1 MASVRA
7 IIPRRR
13 RMTRLERREAI
24 AFYLFASPWILG
36 FLIWTLG
43 PMLASLYLSF
53 TNYDLFTPPQW
64 VGLQNYTGL
73 LTSDGEFRSAM
84 FNTFYFVIIGLPVN
98 LVLALATALLLNERL
113 RGITFFRGLYYVP
126 TLVPAVASGV
136 LWISLFDPQY
146 GVLDAILR
154 VFHLPSID
162 WLADPN
168 WIKPAI
174 IITLLWGV
182 GGGMIIYLAGLQNIP
197 EQLYESAKI
206 DGAGAWSRFFHVT
219 LPLLT
224 PTILFEV
231 IIGLIGFFQIFDQIY
246 VLTYNH
252 PGEESITFMYYLFQT
267 AFGSE
272 TNQMGYASAQ
282 AWIFFVIVM
291 AATFLVFKT
300 SARWVFYEGARQ

>member
-1 MASVRA
+1 MATIRWL
-7 IIPRRR
+7 IPGRRK
-13 RMTRLERREAI
+13 MTRLEQREAI
-24 AFYLFASPWILG
+24 AFYLFASPWIAG

-53 TNYDLFTPPQW
+53 TNYDLFSAPQW

-73 LTSDGEFRSAM
+73 IASDGEFHAAM
-84 FNTFYFVIIGLPVN
+84 LNTFYFVAIGLPLN

-113 RGITFFRGLYYVP
+113 RGITIFRGLYYVP

-146 GVLDAILR
+146 GILDAVLR

-162 WLADPN
+162 WLVDPN

-174 IITLLWGV
+174 IITMLWGV

-206 DGAGAWSRFFHVT
+206 DGAGSWARFLHVT

-231 IIGLIGFFQIFDQIY
+231 IIGLIGYFQIFDQIY

-252 PGEESITFMYYLFQT
+252 PGEESVTFMYYLFQT

-300 SARWVFYEGARQ
+300 SARWVFYEGART

>member
-1 MASVRA
+1 M
-7 IIPRRR
+7 IPRRR
-13 RMTRLERREAI
+13 KMGAMERREAI

-36 FLIWTLG
+36 FLIWTIG
-43 PMLASLYLSF
+43 PMVASLYLSF
-53 TNYDLFTPPQW
+53 TNYDLFTAPQW
-64 VGLQNYTGL
+64 VGLHNYVEL
-73 LTSDGEFRSAM
+73 LTNDGEFRSAM
-84 FNTFYFVIIGLPVN
+84 FNTFYFVLIGLPLN
-98 LVLALATALLLNERL
+98 LVLALATALLLNEKL
-113 RGITFFRGLYYVP
+113 RGITLFRALYYIP

-136 LWISLFDPQY
+136 LWITLFDPQF
-146 GVLDAILR
+146 GILDAVLR

-162 WLADPN
+162 WLTDPN

-174 IITLLWGV
+174 LITLLWGV

-197 EQLYESAKI
+197 EHLYESAKI
-206 DGAGAWSRFFHVT
+206 DGAGVVARFRYVT

-246 VLTYNH
+246 VLTYNQ
-252 PGEESITFMYYLFQT
+252 PGESSITFMYYLFQT

-272 TNQMGYASAQ
+272 SNQMGYASAQ

-291 AATFLVFKT
+291 LSTLAVFKT
-300 SARWVFYEGARQ
+300 SARWVFYEAAPS

>member
-1 MASVRA
+1 MS
-7 IIPRRR
+7 P
-13 RMTRLERREAI
+13 LQRREAI

-36 FLIWTLG
+36 FLVWTLG
-43 PMLASLYLSF
+43 PMVASLYLSF
-53 TNYDLFTPPQW
+53 TNYDLFSAPHW
-64 VGLQNYTGL
+64 VGFSNYTQL
-73 LTSDGEFRSAM
+73 VATDGEFHAAM
-84 FNTFYFVIIGLPVN
+84 FNTFYFVLIGLPIN
-98 LVLALATALLLNERL
+98 LVLALAIALLLNERL

-146 GVLDAILR
+146 GILDAGLR
-154 VFHLPSID
+154 LFHLPVID
-162 WLADPN
+162 WLTDPN

-174 IITLLWGV
+174 LITMLWGV

-197 EQLYESAKI
+197 EHLYESAKI
-206 DGAGAWSRFFHVT
+206 DGAGPWSRFRHIT

-231 IIGLIGFFQIFDQIY
+231 IIGLIGYFQIFDQIY
-246 VLTYNH
+246 VLTYNQ
-252 PGEESITFMYYLFQT
+252 PGEQSITFMYYLFQT

-291 AATFLVFKT
+291 VATLLVFKT